1 MLILMM
7 MAFQFFSFVQF
18 SLPWFCAM
26 NIQRKQ
32 PDKWVSKS
40 DKRLQWFKRRAQMTR
55 VKSSIVTWHTLM
67 EQVVEKWA
75 GYKSTVRE
83 TTLLKG
89 VITLSGVESI
99 IEETKTRS
107 CVSGRITKLSW
118 KMLHLIKNEIYFK
131 FSLETY
137 FILLRSTFQSEPVP
151 YYDACI
157 RSWIWVR
164 TTSHVIYKS
173 DHQLQHGWY

>member
-67 EQVVEKWA
+67 EQVVEKWV
-75 GYKSTVRE
+75 GYKSTVRD
-83 TTLLKG
+83 TTLLIG
-89 VITLSGVESI
+89 VITLSGIVESI

-107 CVSGRITKLSW
+107 CVSIKITNLSYKMSHFSQKWKWSISRIQPW
-118 KMLHLIKNEIYFK
+118 DIFY
-131 FSLETY
+131 
-137 FILLRSTFQSEPVP
+137 RSTFQSKPDP
-151 YYDACI
+151 
-157 RSWIWVR
+157 
-164 TTSHVIYKS
+164 
-173 DHQLQHGWY
+173 

>member
-1 MLILMM
+1 MLNDGVSIL
-7 MAFQFFSFVQF
+7 QHFSFVLF

-67 EQVVEKWA
+67 EQVVEKWV
-75 GYKSTVRE
+75 GYKSTVRD
-83 TTLLKG
+83 TTLLIG
-89 VITLSGVESI
+89 VITLSGVAESI

-107 CVSGRITKLSW
+107 CVSSRITNLLCKLS
-118 KMLHLIKNEIYFK
+118 HLIENKIYFK

-137 FILLRSTFQSEPVP
+137 FILLRSTFQSKPVP
-151 YYDACI
+151 
-157 RSWIWVR
+157 
-164 TTSHVIYKS
+164 
-173 DHQLQHGWY
+173 

>member
-1 MLILMM
+1 MLKYVVSIL
-7 MAFQFFSFVQF
+7 QHFSSVPFL
-18 SLPWFCAM
+18 LPWFCAM

-40 DKRLQWFKRRAQMTR
+40 DKRLQWFKRRAQMRR

-75 GYKSTVRE
+75 GYKSTVRD

-107 CVSGRITKLSW
+107 CVSNRITNLLCKLS
-118 KMLHLIKNEIYFK
+118 HLIKNKIYFK

-151 YYDACI
+151 
-157 RSWIWVR
+157 
-164 TTSHVIYKS
+164 
-173 DHQLQHGWY
+173 